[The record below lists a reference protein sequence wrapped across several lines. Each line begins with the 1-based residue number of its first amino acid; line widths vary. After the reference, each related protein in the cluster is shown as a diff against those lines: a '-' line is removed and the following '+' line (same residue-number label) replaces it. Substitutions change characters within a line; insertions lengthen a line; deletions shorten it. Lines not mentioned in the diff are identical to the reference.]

1 MDKNSKSKGF
11 LGRFSFEKK
20 ENNAEENNKDH
31 DQAGKEKVG
40 FFQRLKSS
48 LRKTHEILVTPV
60 DELILGRKKFDEG
73 TFEGIEEILL
83 TSDVGPQT
91 ALSLIQKV
99 QKKVGYG
106 EYDKENL
113 LREYLKEEIL
123 AILAERQDPLDISQS
138 QPFVIM
144 VIGVNGSGKTT
155 TIAKLAHQMH
165 SQGKKVLLAA
175 ADTFRAAGIEQ
186 LEIWGERVGCEMIK
200 QKKGSDPSAVA
211 YDAIHA
217 ALARN
222 VDVVIVD
229 TAGRLHTKVNLME
242 ELKKIKRIMG
252 REYPGSP
259 HEVLLVL
266 DSTTGQN
273 AIAQATMFKE
283 ALGYTGIV
291 LTKLDGSAKG
301 GVIVGISNELKIPIR
316 YIGIGEKMED
326 LREFNAQEFVKA
338 LFE

>member
-1 MDKNSKSKGF
+1 M
-11 LGRFSFEKK
+11 R
-20 ENNAEENNKDH
+20 
-31 DQAGKEKVG
+31 

-60 DELILGRKKFDEG
+60 DELVLGRKKIDED
-73 TFEGIEEILL
+73 TFEGLEEILL
-83 TSDVGPQT
+83 TSDVGPKT

-106 EYDKENL
+106 EYDKKNL

-123 AILAERQDPLDISQS
+123 AVLAARQETLDVSQS

-155 TIAKLAHQMH
+155 TIAKLAYKLHL
-165 SQGKKVLLAA
+165 QGEKVLLAA

-186 LEIWGERVGCEMIK
+186 LEIWSDRVGCEMIK

-217 ALARN
+217 ALARK
-222 VDVVIVD
+222 VDVLIVD

-242 ELKKIKRIMG
+242 ELKKTKRIME
-252 REYPGSP
+252 RECPGAP
-259 HEVLLVL
+259 HEILLVL

-273 AIAQATMFKE
+273 AIAQATMFKQ
-283 ALGYTGIV
+283 ALGYTGIA

-316 YIGIGEKMED
+316 FIGIGERMED
-326 LREFNAQEFVKA
+326 LREFNAQEFVEA
-338 LFE
+338 LFA

>member
-1 MDKNSKSKGF
+1 M
-11 LGRFSFEKK
+11 
-20 ENNAEENNKDH
+20 
-31 DQAGKEKVG
+31 
-40 FFQRLKSS
+40 
-48 LRKTHEILVTPV
+48 LVTPV
-60 DELILGRKKFDEG
+60 DELILGRKKIDED
-73 TFEGIEEILL
+73 TFEGLEEILL

-91 ALSLIQKV
+91 ALNLIQKV
-99 QKKVGYG
+99 QNKVGYG
-106 EYDKENL
+106 EYDKMNL
-113 LREYLKEEIL
+113 LRGYLKEEIL
-123 AILAERQDPLDISQS
+123 AILAEREDPLDISQS

-155 TIAKLAHQMH
+155 TIAKLAYQMH

-222 VDVVIVD
+222 FDVLIVD

-273 AIAQATMFKE
+273 AISQARMFKE
-283 ALGYTGIV
+283 SLGYTGIV

-316 YIGIGEKMED
+316 FIGIGETMED
-326 LREFNAQEFVKA
+326 LREFNAREFVEA